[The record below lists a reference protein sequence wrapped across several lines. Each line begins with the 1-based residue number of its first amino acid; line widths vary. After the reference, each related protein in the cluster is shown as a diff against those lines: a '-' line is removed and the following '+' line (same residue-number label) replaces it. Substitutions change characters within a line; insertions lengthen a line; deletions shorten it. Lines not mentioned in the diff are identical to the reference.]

1 MKRSTERILTTH
13 AGRLPNPDNIAAIQQ
28 ARADSDQATF
38 DRLVKAGVT
47 DRVRKQMELRNDIH
61 SDGEFWKARDEH
73 YYNSRVTGV
82 AMQPLQPGEGPSILV
97 HQQERHMPEFREF
110 YEIYDQLGNI
120 PRPGVVN
127 PQSTYKAVIT
137 GPMTYKGQDAIK
149 HELEVVKA
157 GIAETGAQV
166 EDFFF
171 PVLGPGW
178 LGHFLFNAYYPTD
191 EEYVY
196 AMAAMFKGEYEAVVE
211 AGFILQI
218 DDPGL
223 ADKFGMFYPP
233 IPVEAFRKH
242 ADLRIEATNWAL
254 RNIPEDRVRYH
265 TCWGSWHTPHTTDIP
280 FKHIVDLMLK
290 VNAQAY
296 SVEAADVRHEL
307 DYKVWEDVKFPQ
319 GKIYIPGVIAHKTTT
334 IEPPELVAHRIMR
347 YASIMG
353 RENVIAGTD
362 CGYGNR
368 VYPDIAWAK
377 MKAMAEGAAL
387 ATQQLWPRS
396 R

>member
-1 MKRSTERILTTH
+1 
-13 AGRLPNPDNIAAIQQ
+13 
-28 ARADSDQATF
+28 
-38 DRLVKAGVT
+38 
-47 DRVRKQMELRNDIH
+47 
-61 SDGEFWKARDEH
+61 
-73 YYNSRVTGV
+73 
-82 AMQPLQPGEGPSILV
+82 
-97 HQQERHMPEFREF
+97 MPEFREF
-110 YEIYDQLGNI
+110 YEVYDQLGNI
-120 PRPGVVN
+120 PQPGVVN
-127 PQSTYKAVIT
+127 PLATHRAVIT
-137 GPMTYKGQDAIK
+137 GPMQYKGQDAIK
-149 HELEVVKA
+149 HELAVVQA
-157 GIAETGAQV
+157 GIAAAGAQV

-178 LGHFLFNAYYPTD
+178 LGHFLFNAYYPTE

-196 AMAAMFKGEYEAVVE
+196 AMAAMYKGEYEAVVE
-211 AGFILQI
+211 AGFVLQI

-233 IPVEAFRKH
+233 ITIEAFRQH

-254 RNIPEDRVRYH
+254 SNIPEEKVRYH

-290 VNAQAY
+290 VKAQAY

-307 DYKVWEDVKFPQ
+307 DYKVWEEVKFPD

-334 IEPPELVAHRIMR
+334 IEPPELVAHRIVR
-347 YASIMG
+347 YANIMG

-368 VYPDIAWAK
+368 VYADIAWAK
-377 MKAMAEGAAL
+377 MQAMAAGAAL
-387 ATQQLWPRS
+387 ATQQLWPRAS
-396 R
+396 

>member
-1 MKRSTERILTTH
+1 MR
-13 AGRLPNPDNIAAIQQ
+13 
-28 ARADSDQATF
+28 
-38 DRLVKAGVT
+38 AGVA
-47 DRVRKQMELRNDIH
+47 DRVRQQMALHNDIH
-61 SDGEFWKARDEH
+61 SDGEFWKARDEP

-82 AMQPLQPGEGPSILV
+82 EMLPLNPGEGTSILM

-110 YEIYDQLGNI
+110 YEVYDQLGNI

-127 PQSTYKAVIT
+127 PQPTHRAVIT
-137 GPMTYKGQDAIK
+137 GPMQYKGQ
-149 HELEVVKA
+149 
-157 GIAETGAQV
+157 
-166 EDFFF
+166 DFFF

-178 LGHFLFNAYYPTD
+178 LGHFLFNAYYPTE

-196 AMAAMFKGEYEAVVE
+196 AMAAMYQGEYEAVVE

-233 IPVEAFRKH
+233 ITVEEFRKH

-254 RNIPEDRVRYH
+254 SNIPEEQVRYH

-290 VNAQAY
+290 VKAQAY
-296 SVEAADVRHEL
+296 SVEAADVRHAL
-307 DYKVWEDVKFPQ
+307 DYTVWEEVKFPD

-334 IEPPELVAHRIMR
+334 IEPAELVAHRIVR
-347 YASIMG
+347 YANIMG

-368 VYPDIAWAK
+368 VYADIAWAK
-377 MKAMAEGAAL
+377 MQAMAAGAAL
-387 ATQQLWPRS
+387 ATRQLWPRAS
-396 R
+396 

>member
-13 AGRLPNPDNIAAIQQ
+13 AGRLPNPDNIAEIMQ
-28 ARADSDQATF
+28 ARADGDRATF
-38 DRLVKAGVT
+38 DRLMQAGVA

-61 SDGEFWKARDEH
+61 SDGEFWKGRDEI
-73 YYNSRVTGV
+73 YYNGRVTGV
-82 AMQPLQPGEGPSILV
+82 EMRPLKPGEGASILV

-110 YEIYDQLGNI
+110 YAIYDQIGNI

-127 PQSTYKAVIT
+127 PPPTHRAMIT
-137 GPMTYKGQDAIK
+137 GPMQYKGQDAIK

-157 GIAETGAQV
+157 GIAEAGARV

-178 LGHFLFNAYYPTD
+178 LGHFLFNAYYPTE

-196 AMAAMFKGEYEAVVE
+196 AMAAMFQGEYEAVVD

-233 IPVEAFRKH
+233 ITIEAFRKH
-242 ADLRIEATNWAL
+242 AELRIEATNWAL
-254 RNIPEDRVRYH
+254 SNIAEERVRYH

-280 FKHIVDLMLK
+280 FKDIVDLLLRVK
-290 VNAQAY
+290 AQAY

-307 DYKVWEDVKFPQ
+307 DYQVWEDVKFPD

-334 IEPPELVAHRIMR
+334 IEPPELVAHRIVR
-347 YASIMG
+347 YANIMG

-377 MKAMAEGAAL
+377 MKAMADGAAL
-387 ATQQLWPRS
+387 ATQQLWRRS